1 MAEVSLELL
10 QELML
15 RVLNEQNETRRE
27 LTEVRHEQTEM
38 RREMVEM
45 RREQTTIRRENGE
58 MRTLVLLL
66 SDQGRR
72 IERKLGEVR
81 DEIELMVKSKLMGRL
96 GHFETQIEARLDA
109 LTPHP
114 T

>member
-1 MAEVSLELL
+1 MAEVTLEFL
-10 QELML
+10 QESML
-15 RVLNEQNETRRE
+15 RVLNKQAET
-27 LTEVRHEQTEM
+27 
-38 RREMVEM
+38 

-58 MRTLVLLL
+58 MRTLALLL

-81 DEIELMVKSKLMGRL
+81 DEIEPMVKSKLMGRL
-96 GHFETQIEARLDA
+96 GRFGTQIEARLDA

-114 T
+114 A